1 PSPRSS
7 RFSRWLATATD
18 RSRLRAAAEID
29 PRSSTRRNRAMSPMR
44 SMGGPAMASAHGRAG
59 AIDCQRFIE
68 SDCQFSRFEGDAD
81 KPSLR
86 PHRSPAMTTTSP
98 SRSRSPLAL
107 YALAAGAF
115 GIGCAEFV
123 IMGLLLQVA
132 ADLRVSLAAAG

>member
-1 PSPRSS
+1 
-7 RFSRWLATATD
+7 
-18 RSRLRAAAEID
+18 
-29 PRSSTRRNRAMSPMR
+29 
-44 SMGGPAMASAHGRAG
+44 AMASAHGRAG

-132 ADLRVSLAAAG
+132 ADLRVSLAAAGLLVTGYALGVTAGAPVLTLLSRRMPRKA